1 MAMLLFVESMF
12 WSIIGDVGFVVS
24 SVVLA
29 TQALLS
35 FHILTGKMETRPS
48 TTLRSTTMAEYWCGP
63 EKRIRQLFL
72 PPHNLFSRPY
82 GKKTTLL
89 RWRPLPYRLRRP

>member
-1 MAMLLFVESMF
+1 MAMLLFVESML

-35 FHILTGKMETRPS
+35 FHILTGKMETRPPCNGEEIHRAS
-48 TTLRSTTMAEYWCGP
+48 A
-63 EKRIRQLFL
+63 
-72 PPHNLFSRPY
+72 
-82 GKKTTLL
+82 
-89 RWRPLPYRLRRP
+89 RLYALQSVIN